1 MIKKLTSAL
10 EVFRKGKAVADP
22 AAWKAHQ
29 ITANALGAAIL
40 AVVGAAKAFFG
51 VEVPLS
57 NEDALILAGGV
68 IAVFNVLYTVAT
80 SKTVGL

>member
-1 MIKKLTSAL
+1 MIGKIKAGLA
-10 EVFRKGKAVADP
+10 VMQKGKAVADP

-51 VEVPLS
+51 VDIPLS